1 MSLRWRWAI
10 AMGLVAALAIGLTAV
25 AAILSAERQLRGAV
39 DRDLLARAI
48 QIRRYAGEL
57 AERGALQEPEVAKWL
72 LGVVDFDA
80 LVQAF
85 DREGRAVL
93 RIGPAGL
100 TTEVTAEDLAIFG
113 RPGGTAMQDVEISG
127 RPYRMLTTTIDRTGL
142 AVHIATGLSR
152 VNENLD
158 GLTRRLLGVWA
169 IGVLL
174 VGLTGWTLASRAVR
188 PISDLTAAA
197 EDIAATER
205 LDGKGLLDESAPG
218 EIGRLAGAFS
228 AMLHSLAES
237 RREQQRLVSDA
248 GHELRTPITV
258 IKTNLEIL
266 RRQAGALPSEEQA
279 QLIDSAL
286 EESDQLAA
294 LAAELVDLASDVRR
308 SEEPVAGVDLTLL
321 AAEAAHRYGQLTDR
335 TVAVTG
341 EGGVVRGRPSQL
353 ERALGNLVDNG
364 VKWAADGVVIALK
377 GTTVTVSDDGP
388 GIPES
393 DLAHVF
399 RRFYR
404 SDEARS
410 TPGAGLGLAIVEH
423 LVTAHGGTVFARNSP
438 DGGAEVGF
446 SLPEDG
452 GPPPGQ

>member
-10 AMGLVAALAIGLTAV
+10 AMGLVAALAIGLTAL

-57 AERGALQEPEVAKWL
+57 TERGSLQEPEVAKWL

-80 LVQAF
+80 MVQAF

-100 TTEVTAEDLAIFG
+100 TTEVTAEDLAIFR
-113 RPGGTAMQDVEISG
+113 RPGRTAIQDVEISG
-127 RPYRMLTTTIDRTGL
+127 RPYRMLTTAIDRTGL
-142 AVHIATGLSR
+142 AVQIATGLSR

-158 GLTRRLLGVWA
+158 GLTRRLVAVWA
-169 IGVLL
+169 TGVLL
-174 VGLTGWTLASRAVR
+174 VGLTAWTLASRAVR

-197 EDIAATER
+197 EDIATTER
-205 LDGKGLLDESAPG
+205 LDGKGRLDESAPG

-266 RRQAGALPSEEQA
+266 RRQAGALAAEEQA
-279 QLIDSAL
+279 QLIAGAL
-286 EESDQLAA
+286 DESDQLAD

-308 SEEPVAGVDLTLL
+308 SDEQVAAVELSSL

-341 EGGVVRGRPSQL
+341 DGGVVQGRPSQL
-353 ERALGNLVDNG
+353 ERALGNLVDNA
-364 VKWAADGVVIALK
+364 VKWATSEVVIALE
-377 GTTVTVSDDGP
+377 GTTVAVIDDGP
-388 GIPES
+388 GIPET
-393 DLAHVF
+393 DLPQVF

-438 DGGAEVGF
+438 GGGAEVGF